1 MRKFGK
7 ELTNID
13 TPHRQEGYSGIVSSL
28 GEDGKTAN
36 IGNMNGSQI
45 RGTKILLPYGI
56 ACVGMSG
63 MNTHVMLDGN
73 NSYIN
78 GMYDHNRPAT
88 VPGELVLYSSGG
100 AMIKLKTDGSISVTG
115 NVEINGNVIV
125 TGDIAITGDVA
136 ITGGF
141 TVNGRTPRYN

>member
-78 GMYDHNRPAT
+78 GRVN
-88 VPGELVLYSSGG
+88 
-100 AMIKLKTDGSISVTG
+100 I
-115 NVEINGNVIV
+115 VEIMGRNAGWLTASSSLATLNGAIV
-125 TGDIAITGDVA
+125 DLIYVPE
-136 ITGGF
+136 
-141 TVNGRTPRYN
+141 TPFNIEEFLKKVEKISNEML

>member
-7 ELTNID
+7 ELANVD
-13 TPHRQEGYSGIVSSL
+13 TPHRQEGYSGTVSSL

-45 RGTKILLPYGI
+45 RGTRILLPYGV

-63 MNTHVMLDGN
+63 MNTHVIIDGN

-78 GMYDHNRPAT
+78 GMYDPNRPIT

-100 AMIKLKTDGSISVTG
+100 AIIRLKTDGSIGVTG
-115 NVEINGNVIV
+115 DVAINGNVQV
-125 TGDIAITGDVA
+125 TGNVA

-141 TVNGRTPRYN
+141 TVNGRSPRYN